1 MSDVPSSCDD
11 LEIANSSMKQKTR
24 SQVPEELRRGM
35 TTDKADGKVDGNYT
49 DGNADGKIEAKAVR
63 NADGSRYAHRVTN
76 ECMIWMA

>member
-1 MSDVPSSCDD
+1 
-11 LEIANSSMKQKTR
+11 MKQKTR

-49 DGNADGKIEAKAVR
+49 DDADGKIEAKAVR